1 MNVTKYLDF
10 DSSYRDISAF
20 PNPAVFEIPLTY
32 YSYTGSTVSQ
42 QQLVD
47 YEITLDYLILPNTSV
62 EDDKYGG
69 TIVACPYVYVE
80 LQNTT
85 SGLYNIM
92 YSNNPAAKRM
102 LFKAIIDDYGV
113 PGTTAFIKLKS
124 VMTQTIKFKPNDILK
139 FGVYLPDGTT
149 FKSTVNNIILT
160 DGVITSTGQ
169 NNYDRFYYDNNNP
182 INGNKLV
189 LQGPNTVN
197 VLTNYTSGNSYTMS
211 LVGSDAN
218 GNFIVITGITTLVS
232 ATTNLNNGL
241 SFNIPSSGISG
252 TIIKVGPQVGPFPN
266 NKLYYISSSSI
277 TGNNIILTGAAT
289 VPLFLPNILSP
300 LNYISGTS
308 YDVTTGI
315 DVPNKRYITFTNL
328 AVNTINT
335 STALSGLTFYNPLN
349 QISALFSI
357 KRLV

>member
-10 DSSYRDISAF
+10 DSSYRDIAAF

-62 EDDKYGG
+62 EDDKYNG
-69 TIVACPYVYVE
+69 TIIACPYVYVE

-124 VMTQTIKFKPNDILK
+124 VMTQTIKFKPNDILR

-149 FKSTVNNIILT
+149 FKSSGLT

-169 NNYDRFYYDNNNP
+169 SNNNRFYYDNNST
-182 INGNKLV
+182 ISSGSKLV
-189 LQGPNTVN
+189 LQGSNSVN
-197 VLTNYTSGNSYTMS
+197 VLTNYTSGNSYTVFS
-211 LVGSDAN
+211 GGPDPPN
-218 GNFIVITGITTLVS
+218 GNYITITGITTLVS
-232 ATTNLNNGL
+232 GIANLNNGL

-252 TIIKVGPQVGPFPN
+252 TIIKVGSN
-266 NKLYYISSSSI
+266 NKLYYISSSAI
-277 TGNNIILTGAAT
+277 TTGDTIILTGTAT
-289 VPLFLPNILSP
+289 VPLFLPSLSP
-300 LNYISGTS
+300 NPNYISGTA
-308 YDVTTGI
+308 YDVTTGT
-315 DVPNKRYITFTNL
+315 DPAPSNKRYITFTNL
-328 AVNTINT
+328 IVNNINT
-335 STALSGLTFYNPLN
+335 LTALSGLTFYNPNN
-349 QISALFSI
+349 QVSALFSI